1 MVRRLTDVDPE
12 VAKVL
17 REEAE
22 RQHRN
27 LELIASENFVSDAV
41 LEATGSVLTNKYA
54 EGYPGRRYYGGC
66 EVVDVVEDLAI
77 ARAKQLFGA
86 EHVNVQPH
94 SGAQANMAVYFT
106 LLKPGDVVLGPNLS
120 HGGHLTAG
128 SPVNYS
134 GKFYS
139 IVAYG
144 VRRDTERIDLDQ
156 VRDLA
161 KEHRPKLLIAGGSAF
176 PRAIDFQPFADIA
189 REVGATL
196 MADIAHPAGLV
207 AAGLHPSPVGLADFV
222 TSTTHKTLRG
232 PRGGMVMC
240 RASHAAALDKT
251 VMPGVQGGP
260 LMHVIAAK
268 AVAFREAL
276 TPEWRAYQRQIVANA
291 AAFAEALLARGFRL
305 VTGGTDTHLLLVD
318 LTSRQLTG
326 KDAQEALD
334 RAWITVNKNTVP
346 FETKSPMVTSGI
358 RLGTPAV
365 TTRGMKA
372 PEMAVI
378 AELIDRVLSNIGS
391 ATVEAKVRAE
401 VQELTERFPLY
412 PDRVR

>member
-1 MVRRLTDVDPE
+1 MLRLADVDPD
-12 VAKVL
+12 VAKAL
-17 REEAE
+17 REEAQ
-22 RQHRN
+22 RQYRN
-27 LELIASENFVSDAV
+27 LELIASENFVSEAV
-41 LEATGSVLTNKYA
+41 LEALGSVLTNKYA

-77 ARAKQLFGA
+77 ARAKELFGA
-86 EHVNVQPH
+86 EHANVQPH

-144 VRRDTERIDLDQ
+144 VRQDTELIDLDQ

-161 KEHRPKLLIAGGSAF
+161 RQHRPKLISAGGSAF
-176 PRAIDFQPFADIA
+176 PRAIDFKPFREIA
-189 REVGATL
+189 TEIGAAL

-222 TSTTHKTLRG
+222 TTTTHKTLRG
-232 PRGGMVMC
+232 PRGGMILC
-240 RASHAAALDKT
+240 QAKDAQALDKT

-276 TPEWRAYQRQIVANA
+276 TPGWRDYQRQIVRNA
-291 AAFAEALLARGFRL
+291 KAVADALLARGHRL
-305 VTGGTDTHLLLVD
+305 VTGGTDTHLILVD
-318 LTSRQLTG
+318 LGSRGITG
-326 KDAQEALD
+326 RDAQEALD
-334 RAWITVNKNTVP
+334 RAWITVNKNTIP
-346 FETKSPMVTSGI
+346 FETRSPMVTSGI

-365 TTRGMKA
+365 TSRGMREG
-372 PEMAVI
+372 EMVEI
-378 AELIDRVLSNIGS
+378 AALIDRVLADPGS
-391 ATVEAKVRAE
+391 SAVASKVRAD
-401 VQELTERFPLY
+401 VQDLTSRFPLY
-412 PDRVR
+412 PDRVK

>member
-1 MVRRLTDVDPE
+1 VRPLADVDPD
-12 VAKVL
+12 VAKAL
-17 REEAE
+17 REEAR

-27 LELIASENFVSDAV
+27 LELIASENFVSEAV
-41 LEATGSVLTNKYA
+41 LEAVGSVLTNKYA

-77 ARAKQLFGA
+77 ARAKELFGA
-86 EHVNVQPH
+86 EHANVQPH

-106 LLKPGDVVLGPNLS
+106 VLKPGDVVLGPNLS

-144 VRRDTERIDLDQ
+144 VRRDTERIDLDE

-161 KEHRPKLLIAGGSAF
+161 KKHRPKLIIAGGSAF
-176 PRAIDFQPFADIA
+176 PRAIDFRPYADIA
-189 REVGATL
+189 REVGAPL
-196 MADIAHPAGLV
+196 MTDIAHTAGLV
-207 AAGLHPSPVGLADFV
+207 AAGLHPSPVGLADWV

-232 PRGGMVMC
+232 PRGGMVLC
-240 RASHAAALDKT
+240 SAANGPALDKT

-260 LMHVIAAK
+260 LMHVIAGK

-276 TPEWRAYQRQIVANA
+276 TPEWRAYQGQIVANA
-291 AAFAEALLARGFRL
+291 KALADALLALGYRL
-305 VTGGTDTHLLLVD
+305 VTGGTDTHLILMD
-318 LTSRQLTG
+318 LGPKGVTG

-334 RAWITVNKNTVP
+334 RAWITVNKNTIP
-346 FETKSPMVTSGI
+346 FETRSPMVTSGI
-358 RLGTPAV
+358 RVGTPAV
-365 TTRGMKA
+365 TTRGMKE
-372 PEMAVI
+372 PEMARI
-378 AELIDRVLSNIGS
+378 AALIDRVLSNVGS
-391 ATVEAKVRAE
+391 APIEAAVRGE
-401 VQELTERFPLY
+401 VQELTNHFPLY
-412 PDRVR
+412 PERTA

>member
-1 MVRRLTDVDPE
+1 
-12 VAKVL
+12 
-17 REEAE
+17 
-22 RQHRN
+22 
-27 LELIASENFVSDAV
+27 
-41 LEATGSVLTNKYA
+41 
-54 EGYPGRRYYGGC
+54 
-66 EVVDVVEDLAI
+66 
-77 ARAKQLFGA
+77 
-86 EHVNVQPH
+86 VQPH

-144 VRRDTERIDLDQ
+144 VRRDTELVDLDQ

-161 KEHRPKLLIAGGSAF
+161 RQHHPKLIIAGGSAF
-176 PRAIDFQPFADIA
+176 PRAIDFAPFGAIA

-196 MADIAHPAGLV
+196 MADIAHPAGLI
-207 AAGLHPSPVGLADFV
+207 AAGLHPSPVGIAEFV
-222 TSTTHKTLRG
+222 TTTTHKTLRG

-240 RASHAAALDKT
+240 SSTLAAALDKT

-268 AVAFREAL
+268 AVAFKEAL
-276 TPEWRAYQRQIVANA
+276 TPEWRAYQQQIVRNA
-291 AAFAEALLARGFRL
+291 RALAEALLARGHRL
-305 VTGGTDTHLLLVD
+305 VSGGTDTHLLLVD
-318 LTSRQLTG
+318 LSPRNITG

-334 RAWITVNKNTVP
+334 RAWITVNKNTIP

-365 TTRGMKA
+365 TTRGMKEA
-372 PEMAVI
+372 EMVTI
-378 AELIDRVLSNIGS
+378 ADLIDRVLGNLGS
-391 ATVEAKVRAE
+391 SAVEAGVRSE
-401 VQELTERFPLY
+401 VQELTGRFPLY